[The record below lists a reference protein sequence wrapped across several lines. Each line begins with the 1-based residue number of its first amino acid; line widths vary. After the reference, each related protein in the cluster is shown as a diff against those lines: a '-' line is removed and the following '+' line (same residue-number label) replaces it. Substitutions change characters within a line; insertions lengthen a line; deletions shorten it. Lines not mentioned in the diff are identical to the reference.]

1 MIRET
6 QMSNRLNIQNKSKFL
21 SPTHIGYN
29 STITLEVLKPQDL
42 NQYRLTNVIQMQVA
56 DLQLASQIF
65 FNQKEVASQSKYIF
79 TLDKRT
85 QIALECNSKKE
96 EGNIKGIT
104 QEAFHNAISPIL
116 PNKQETL
123 DINTIMVELASFL
136 NEKDIQK
143 SISKIDTRFN
153 EIKRKP
159 HSYTNKRFILPNMDN
174 LEENP

>member
-1 MIRET
+1 MKVIQGI
-6 QMSNRLNIQNKSKFL
+6 QMNNHPNIQNKPKFI
-21 SPTHIGYN
+21 SPAHIGYN

-42 NQYRLTNVIQMQVA
+42 NQYRLTNVIQMQAA

-136 NEKDIQK
+136 SEKDIEK
-143 SISKIDTRFN
+143 SMSKIDDRFN
-153 EIKRKP
+153 EIKR
-159 HSYTNKRFILPNMDN
+159 N
-174 LEENP
+174 LNYSKT